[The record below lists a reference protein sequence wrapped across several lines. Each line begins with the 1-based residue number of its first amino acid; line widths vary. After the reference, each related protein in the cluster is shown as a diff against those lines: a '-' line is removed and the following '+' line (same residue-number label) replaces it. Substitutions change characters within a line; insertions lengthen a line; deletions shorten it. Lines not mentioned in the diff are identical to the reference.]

1 MGACVSKKTEQLLTC
16 GRNGSKITPAVR
28 HDQSHL
34 LTGGYE
40 KQISGSQG
48 HVEPDSFLY
57 VQIYLV
63 FSFNVFIVSE
73 GLLLFPLV

>member
-1 MGACVSKKTEQLLTC
+1 MGSCVSKKTEQLLTC
-16 GRNGSKITPAVR
+16 GRNGSKITQAVR

-34 LTGGYE
+34 LTE
-40 KQISGSQG
+40 KQISGSQD

-63 FSFNVFIVSE
+63 FSFNVSI
-73 GLLLFPLV
+73 